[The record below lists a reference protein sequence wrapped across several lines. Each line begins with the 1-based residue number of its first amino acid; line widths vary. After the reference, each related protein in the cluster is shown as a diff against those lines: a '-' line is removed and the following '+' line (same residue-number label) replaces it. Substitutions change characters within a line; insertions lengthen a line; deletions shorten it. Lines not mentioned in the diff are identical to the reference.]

1 MRVTLIVVLVALA
14 AGALGF
20 AISARHPLD
29 LDATGELGRVP
40 RLRRFLGE
48 RFDQQSL
55 RGLLVTVSFVVML
68 LVALAVGVLLD
79 MVATNEGL
87 AEYDDN
93 VAEWG
98 SHNATSEAVD
108 VLRVITHLGSTWLLT
123 TVLAITALVA
133 WLRRRSL
140 VPLAFLAIVGVG
152 QALLV
157 NLLKVIVDRDRPDVL
172 QLVAVRGPSFPSG
185 HSAGAAACWAAVAIV
200 VAHGRSRQTHAALG
214 AVAVVIAVAVAAS
227 RALLGVH
234 WLTDVLAGLAI
245 GWGWCALVA
254 MAFQTRLSASP
265 ARRRPVASSL

>member
-29 LDATGELGRVP
+29 LDATDELGRVP

-48 RFDQQSL
+48 RFDQRSL
-55 RGLLVTVSFVVML
+55 RGLLVTLSFVVVL

-79 MVATNEGL
+79 MVATKEGL

-108 VLRVITHLGSTWLLT
+108 VLRVITNLGSTWLVT
-123 TVLAITALVA
+123 AVLAITALVA

-152 QALLV
+152 QGLLV
-157 NLLKVIVDRDRPDVL
+157 NLLKVIVDRGRPDVL
-172 QLVAVRGPSFPSG
+172 QL
-185 HSAGAAACWAAVAIV
+185 
-200 VAHGRSRQTHAALG
+200 
-214 AVAVVIAVAVAAS
+214 
-227 RALLGVH
+227 
-234 WLTDVLAGLAI
+234 
-245 GWGWCALVA
+245 
-254 MAFQTRLSASP
+254 
-265 ARRRPVASSL
+265 